1 MIVLVFLF
9 GIMINPFI
17 ASKNWKNVSYTIK
30 HLMWMIKFNS
40 TIRFIVISI
49 KIITFINI
57 YLWKTKRNLFLKIS
71 QGVTFSLWVIGKG
84 RLVKTSEFEGLT
96 VCSISFN
103 IHGRHYNFLSQITQ
117 SKSCLNVFIHKF
129 VPTSKKIQIKWPCS
143 ITNFQPP
150 LVECLVELA
159 DSRSVYNYV
168 FCKGYLCYKTITS

>member
-40 TIRFIVISI
+40 TIGFIIISI

-71 QGVTFSLWVIGKG
+71 QSATLSLWAIAKG
-84 RLVKTSEFEGLT
+84 RLVKTSKFEGLT
-96 VCSISFN
+96 VYSFTFN
-103 IHGRHYNFLSQITQ
+103 VHSRHYNFLSQMTQ
-117 SKSCLNVFIHKF
+117 SKSCLNVFIHRF
-129 VPTSKKIQIKWPCS
+129 VQTSKKD
-143 ITNFQPP
+143 TNKVTMF
-150 LVECLVELA
+150 
-159 DSRSVYNYV
+159 NYKFPTGFGRM
-168 FCKGYLCYKTITS
+168 FCWTYRF